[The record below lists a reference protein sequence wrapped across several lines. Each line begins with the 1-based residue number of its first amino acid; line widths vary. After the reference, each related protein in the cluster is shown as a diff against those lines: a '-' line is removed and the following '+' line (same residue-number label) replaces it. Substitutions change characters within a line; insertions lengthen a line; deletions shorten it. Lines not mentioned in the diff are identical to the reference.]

1 MVFEDLERIGE
12 PAFLA
17 RGVLTRP
24 VVDIEVLQKENVHR
38 TDRRQRWTHAVVDKV
53 PRWPRLLMQ
62 NAPSC
67 S

>member
-1 MVFEDLERIGE
+1 MVFEDLERIRE
-12 PAFLA
+12 SVSLA
-17 RGVLTRP
+17 RGVLASP

-62 NAPSC
+62 DAPSC